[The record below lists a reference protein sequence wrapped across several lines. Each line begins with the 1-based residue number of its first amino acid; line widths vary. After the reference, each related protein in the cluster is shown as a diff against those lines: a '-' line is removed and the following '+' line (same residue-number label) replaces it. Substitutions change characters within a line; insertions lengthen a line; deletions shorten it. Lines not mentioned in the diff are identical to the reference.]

1 MNTSTHAAVVGP
13 ALAIGL
19 AVLSY
24 LVFQSWTASV
34 AFACIGQLST
44 MPFAKLPLEIYE
56 FRHKDEE
63 TQNIDDHENDRKKQQ
78 EITS

>member
-24 LVFQSWTASV
+24 LVFHSWTASV
-34 AFACIGQLST
+34 AFACIGHLSM
-44 MPFAKLPLEIYE
+44 MPFAKLPVEIYE

-63 TQNIDDHENDRKKQQ
+63 TQNIEDRENDLKNRW
-78 EITS
+78 ETSS